1 MIYNEALN
9 VSLIDDKYNSCTL
22 YIVLFAIFFMTS
34 VIISS
39 VLIYFRWY
47 FKKILKIFI
56 TSLNEDS

>member
-47 FKKILKIFI
+47 FKKTI
-56 TSLNEDS
+56 TNFYY